1 MTCSF
6 LLIAFLL
13 SMCVANA
20 ADPKYAYVAMYYPR
34 GKLSKSDYIG
44 IRTMYRSFLKVN
56 SIADFVVVTT
66 KDTNEGDKRQLMDD
80 GMRVMVMKL
89 TNPYTQRSIQPDYK
103 KMMNI
108 IALWNLTD
116 YKRVIFV
123 DFYTIFHENFD
134 SLFNCSYL
142 CLKDEQPLVS
152 PVSAVFRRS
161 IRMT

>member
-1 MTCSF
+1 
-6 LLIAFLL
+6 
-13 SMCVANA
+13 
-20 ADPKYAYVAMYYPR
+20 
-34 GKLSKSDYIG
+34 
-44 IRTMYRSFLKVN
+44 MYRSFLRMN
-56 SIADFVVVTT
+56 SIADFVVVTSEDT
-66 KDTNEGDKRQLMDD
+66 KEGDKKQLMDD

-89 TNPYTQRSIQPDYK
+89 TNPYTQRSVQPDYM

-108 IALWNLTD
+108 VALWNLTD

-123 DFYTIFHENFD
+123 DSYTVFHENFD

-152 PVSAVFRRS
+152 PVSSVFRSS

>member
-1 MTCSF
+1 
-6 LLIAFLL
+6 
-13 SMCVANA
+13 
-20 ADPKYAYVAMYYPR
+20 MYHKR
-34 GKLSKSDYIG
+34 TGKKLSFVP
-44 IRTMYRSFLKVN
+44 MYLAPKLKKIFFCKPIVYDPD
-56 SIADFVVVTT
+56 IPMDIQRGQI
-66 KDTNEGDKRQLMDD
+66 KQQLMDD
-80 GMRVMVMKL
+80 GMRVMVVKL

-123 DFYTIFHENFD
+123 DSYTIFHENFD

-152 PVSAVFRRS
+152 PVSSVFRRS